1 MHLTRWQRLG
11 LATVVGA
18 LLAGGATAL
27 VVQAVEGS
35 AESSNTAGT
44 TDAAT
49 AAATDDPARATP
61 TDPAGA
67 VAVPVATEPQPAPVA
82 TEPEPVP
89 VASGPEPALS
99 GSVTAQMDYVFAHWK
114 LENYNSAEWGVLG
127 INDCVNFASQAMIA
141 RGWTMDSVWSS
152 ARNGDPYDSS
162 AAWRSSTALMNYI
175 ASTGKAT
182 ARTDQQRDLVKVG
195 DIVQFDWD
203 NSGDRDHTGIVS
215 KVEGSGDDI
224 SISYASH
231 TEDADY
237 RTVDFAIT
245 ERRPGGTAY
254 YWSVP

>member
-11 LATVVGA
+11 LATAVGA
-18 LLAGGATAL
+18 ALAGGATAL
-27 VVQAVEGS
+27 VVQALEGS
-35 AESSNTAGT
+35 TDSSKSAGT

-49 AAATDDPARATP
+49 AAATDDPARAIP

-67 VAVPVATEPQPAPVA
+67 VAVLAT
-82 TEPEPVP
+82 T
-89 VASGPEPALS
+89 GPEPALS
-99 GSVTAQMDYVFAHWK
+99 GSVTAQMNYVFAHWK

-152 ARNGDPYDSS
+152 ARNGDAYDSS

-175 ASTGKAT
+175 ASTDKAT
-182 ARTDQQRDLVKVG
+182 ALTDQQRDLVKVG

-215 KVEGSGDDI
+215 KVEGSGNDI
-224 SISYASH
+224 SISYAGH
-231 TEDADY
+231 TEDTDY

-245 ERRPGGTAY
+245 ERHPGGTAY